1 METTEKVQHV
11 IEEQIRPA
19 LQSHGGDIEFLGVDL
34 ADGVVTVR
42 LVGACGSCP
51 FAQETLRVQVEQVLR
66 AAIPEVK
73 SVRREA

>member
-51 FAQETLRVQVEQVLR
+51 FAQETLRMQVEDVLKR
-66 AAIPEVK
+66 HIPEIRQV
-73 SVRREA
+73 VRG

>member
-1 METTEKVQHV
+1 MEERVLQV
-11 IEEQIRPA
+11 IQEQIRPN
-19 LQSHGGDIEFLGVDL
+19 LQAHGGDIEFKGFDEVEG
-34 ADGVVTVR
+34 AVTVA
-42 LVGACGSCP
+42 LTGACGGCS

>member
-1 METTEKVQHV
+1 MEG
-11 IEEQIRPA
+11 A
-19 LQSHGGDIEFLGVDL
+19 
-34 ADGVVTVR
+34 VTVA
-42 LVGACGSCP
+42 LTGACGGCP